1 MTIAA
6 TRTWGY
12 QSKLISENVKL
23 NEFHQNRIAELRFQI
38 WRKVNLAGRVNNAAL
53 RSAAVPY
60 LTCRCH
66 PILLLFH
73 LGNLG
78 DLYTVSGQ
86 TLQGS
91 FSAGSKQIFASK
103 YAFLSIFRNLQENHL
118 LASKFYKFL
127 LKICKNLQ
135 KFLTFF
141 GKFRKIL
148 QNFQKIV
155 KILAKIS
162 KFLAEISRICSREG
176 DFLGDFEKC

>member
-12 QSKLISENVKL
+12 QSKLISKNMKL
-23 NEFHQNRIAELRFQI
+23 NEFHQNRVAELRFQI

-91 FSAGSKQIFASK
+91 FSAGSKPTVASK
-103 YAFLSIFRNLQENHL
+103 LLSTLWK
-118 LASKFYKFL
+118 A
-127 LKICKNLQ
+127 
-135 KFLTFF
+135 
-141 GKFRKIL
+141 
-148 QNFQKIV
+148 
-155 KILAKIS
+155 
-162 KFLAEISRICSREG
+162 LAEIYTMHSFAP
-176 DFLGDFEKC
+176 FLNLKISAKNRQHSFANEY